1 MDTKWL
7 ADLEK
12 RVDKAAAELA
22 SLRKQ
27 NKSQAAKIK
36 KLEDQ
41 LADAASGAASAAGWD
56 EERDEIRK
64 RIEKL
69 SAGLEKLL

>member
-7 ADLEK
+7 AELEK

-41 LADAASGAASAAGWD
+41 LADAVWKSCSRALSGPSHPV
-56 EERDEIRK
+56 
-64 RIEKL
+64 L
-69 SAGLEKLL
+69 

>member
-1 MDTKWL
+1 METKWL

-12 RVDKAAAELA
+12 KVDKAAAELA

-41 LADAASGAASAAGWD
+41 LAEAASGAASAADWD
-56 EERDEIRK
+56 QERDEIRK
-64 RIEKL
+64 RVEKL

>member
-7 ADLEK
+7 AELEK
-12 RVDKAAAELA
+12 KVDKAAAEIA

-27 NKSQAAKIK
+27 NKSQAAKIE
-36 KLEDQ
+36 KLEGQ
-41 LADAASGAASAAGWD
+41 LAEAASGAASAADWD
-56 EERDEIRK
+56 KERDEIRQ

-69 SAGLEKLL
+69 SSGLEKLL

>member
-1 MDTKWL
+1 METKWL

-12 RVDKAAAELA
+12 KVDKAAAELA

-41 LADAASGAASAAGWD
+41 LAEAAGGAASAADWD
-56 EERDEIRK
+56 QERDEIRK
-64 RIEKL
+64 RVEKL